1 MLDYEMYCNLNVIQ
15 KHSLHYSNIPVM
27 FSPVFVC
34 EFKPGVHVYFF
45 ALLKEN
51 VAMMA
56 KGFAESTSMVVGRYP
71 LSCS

>member
-1 MLDYEMYCNLNVIQ
+1 MSQVCFPHCLCVNVFQ
-15 KHSLHYSNIPVM
+15 LS
-27 FSPVFVC
+27 
-34 EFKPGVHVYFF
+34 VHIS
-45 ALLKEN
+45 LLKEN